1 MEDYSGF
8 FLIID
13 KSSKQEKY
21 VKKLEDRKHFTVT
34 ISGEVDMDYVEIFL
48 ISTDEKVLDY
58 LAFAYKGIMVATA
71 EQRIKMAHAM
81 KIKNPLTFDHV
92 TNLLNK
98 ERLNNIAIHS
108 NIGDGKRLKKKEWN
122 LLLTKIFEQ
131 NPWLEKDLIAQW
143 ETEQLKEKKGT
154 KYEII
159 ALKRDIANNLL
170 RFAGLPTDLL
180 LEYDFENDKVY
191 KSERLNRIGPCKI
204 RELQLSA
211 NDSGVFGDWKREEE
225 PLLDGGIVFTY
236 EDRELSINH
245 VHATPLEQTLGV
257 DLIYYNGFFDS
268 YIMIQYKR
276 MEEENGRFCYRP
288 DASYETEFSKMK
300 EIRDQIQNSKSNA
313 LRSYRLNNNFFY
325 FKLCPLVMKKLKNQ
339 SMMVPGLYFP
349 LDYWERLLE
358 TDLVKG
364 PLGGTI
370 IDKNNSDRYIN
381 NSLFIELVQDGWIGS
396 SDIQSDIIE
405 LLIRTTL
412 ANNRAVTLAELM
424 PRQGIGDIS
433 LPMRELKELKQEKE
447 KNKISK

>member
-1 MEDYSGF
+1 MENYSGF
-8 FLIID
+8 FYIID
-13 KSSKQEKY
+13 KSTKQETY
-21 VKKLEDRKHFTVT
+21 IQKLEEKKPFTAI
-34 ISGEVDMDYVEIFL
+34 ISSKVNLDFLEIFL
-48 ISTDEKVLDY
+48 ISTNEKELNY
-58 LAFAYKGIMVATA
+58 LAFIYKGIMVATA
-71 EQRIKMAHAM
+71 DQRVKFVQVIEIRNTLKYDAAAQ
-81 KIKNPLTFDHV
+81 
-92 TNLLNK
+92 LLDK
-98 ERLNNIAIHS
+98 EKLNEIAIHS

-122 LLLTKIFEQ
+122 LLLSELFKL
-131 NPWLEKDLIAQW
+131 NPELKQELYNRW
-143 ETEQLKEKKGT
+143 EVEQLKEKKGK

-180 LEYDFENDKVY
+180 SEYDFENDKIY
-191 KSERLNRIGPCKI
+191 KSKRLNRVGPCKM

-225 PLLDGGIVFTY
+225 PLQDGGIVFTY
-236 EDRELSINH
+236 EDRELSIQNIH
-245 VHATPLEQTLGV
+245 TTPLEHTLGV

-268 YIMIQYKR
+268 YIMVQYKR
-276 MEEENGRFCYRP
+276 MEEERGRFYYRP
-288 DASYETEFSKMK
+288 NSSYETEFSKMK
-300 EIRDQIQNSKSNA
+300 EIRNQIQGITGEA

-325 FKLCPLVMKKLKNQ
+325 FKLCPLVLKKLKGQ
-339 SMMVPGLYFP
+339 SMIPGLYFP

-396 SDIQSDIIE
+396 SSVQSDIIE

-433 LPMRELKELKQEKE
+433 SPMRELKELKQEKD
-447 KNKISK
+447 KKQKK